1 MSGPLVGPSS
11 ASGPGA
17 LELLAHCRTLVN
29 SDDWALSFWW
39 GRGAAVLARQ
49 AIELSLDEFWAQR
62 AMPMM
67 IASTRAQFLGL
78 RLYYCDLATTSDG
91 YVTWALLSRACHH
104 HPYELQPTRDE
115 VLGWVEAAER
125 FYHVLQAGSHDVVE
139 C

>member
-1 MSGPLVGPSS
+1 VKS
-11 ASGPGA
+11 APGA
-17 LELLAHCRTLVN
+17 LEMLALCRTLVN

-49 AIELSLDEFWAQR
+49 AVELSLDEFWAQR

-67 IASTRAQFLGL
+67 LASARGQFLAL
-78 RLYYCDLATTSDG
+78 RLYYEDPAATSDG
-91 YVTWALLSRACHH
+91 YVTWSLLSRACHH

-125 FYHVLQAGSHDVVE
+125 FYHVLQTGSHDIVGR
-139 C
+139 